1 MTQRF
6 AGRSGNDIMEWLVSA
21 DEIDDFR
28 EAALILKKRR
38 SVGKTELFPL
48 VFERLIELV
57 ELQSEERAKALLDG
71 IMALLSYQ
79 ADPDEI
85 TDGDPYWPST
95 IVLPADGSYT
105 SMGDAFEH
113 RFSGLKICGYSVGK
127 TSDLNDD
134 DRRDLLTNFLENRLN
149 PKIVE
154 LFGDAYGEPNSLKRL
169 MKMATVI
176 ASNCKNFK
184 KRSNAGIYQF
194 AIADYEGDLVF
205 LKEHFFDPWQKGN
218 PSLPWPNTKV

>member
-1 MTQRF
+1 
-6 AGRSGNDIMEWLVSA
+6 
-21 DEIDDFR
+21 
-28 EAALILKKRR
+28 
-38 SVGKTELFPL
+38 
-48 VFERLIELV
+48 VFERLVELV
-57 ELQSEERAKALLDG
+57 ELQSQAKQKALADVILS
-71 IMALLSYQ
+71 LLRDSTE
-79 ADPDEI
+79 PDEI
-85 TDGDPYWPST
+85 RDGDPYWPST
-95 IVLPADGSYT
+95 IVLPVDGSHT
-105 SMGDAFEH
+105 SMSDAFEH
-113 RFSGLKICGYSVGK
+113 QFSGLKVCGYSVGK

-154 LFGDAYGEPNSLKRL
+154 LFGDAYGDPNSVKRL
-169 MKMATVI
+169 MKMANVI

-194 AIADYEGDLVF
+194 AIADYEKDLVF